1 MAETPYTRRL
11 RVALID
17 PSGYTRPYDHE
28 LARALA
34 RRGHDVSLWTASFV
48 HGDPPPAEGYRVRE
62 LFYRRTNRLGGPQAL
77 RRVAKAGEHLAG
89 LWDLRGRLRTEGV
102 DVIHVQWAVL
112 RPVERTF
119 YRRLQG
125 DGIPVVFTAHDPIPN
140 VGGDRRRRS
149 VAATAR
155 AFGRVIVHSEWG
167 RRALVD
173 RCGVAEDRVRV
184 IPHGVFGYLAELPPV
199 PAPVDPPGP
208 MVLLPGLIRPYKG
221 TDVLLAAWPRVRTQA
236 PTAELVIAGRPMM
249 DIGELPL
256 DQPGVTVIPRFV
268 SDAEL
273 AALLRRADVV
283 ALPYRSIDNSGV
295 VFSALALGAGVV
307 LSDVGGFRELH
318 DRDGVGV
325 LVPPG
330 DPAALAETLLEVLTS
345 PGRRDQLR
353 DASRAA
359 AEGRL
364 SWEEIAAETESVY
377 RELV

>member
-1 MAETPYTRRL
+1 VAETPYTRRL
-11 RVALID
+11 RVALVD

-48 HGDPPPAEGYRVRE
+48 HGDPPPPEGYRVHE
-62 LFYRRTNRLGGPQAL
+62 LFYRRTNRLGGPQAV
-77 RRVAKAGEHLAG
+77 RRLAKAGEHLAG
-89 LWDLRGRLRTEGV
+89 LWELRGRLRAEGV
-102 DVIHVQWAVL
+102 DVVHVQWAVL

-119 YRRLQG
+119 YTRLQR
-125 DGIPVVFTAHDPIPN
+125 DGTPVVFTAHDPIPN
-140 VGGDRRRRS
+140 MGGDRRRRS

-155 AFGRVIVHSEWG
+155 VFERVIVHSEWG
-167 RRALVD
+167 RTALVE
-173 RCGVAEDRVRV
+173 RCGVAEERVRV
-184 IPHGVFGYLAELPPV
+184 IPHGVFGYLAELPAVAP
-199 PAPVDPPGP
+199 PADPPGP
-208 MVLLPGLIRPYKG
+208 MALLPGLIRPYKG
-221 TDVLLAAWPRVRTQA
+221 TDVLLAAWPRVRA
-236 PTAELVIAGRPMM
+236 AVPTAELVIAGRPMM
-249 DIGELPL
+249 DVSTLRL

-307 LSDVGGFRELH
+307 LSNVGGFRELH
-318 DRDGVGV
+318 ERDGVGA

-330 DPAALAETLLEVLTS
+330 DPAALAATVIEVLTS
-345 PGRRDQLR
+345 TTRRDALR
-353 DASRAA
+353 AASRTA

-364 SWEEIAAETESVY
+364 SWGEIAEATESVY
-377 RELV
+377 REVV

>member
-1 MAETPYTRRL
+1 VAETPYTRRL
-11 RVALID
+11 RVALVD

-48 HGDPPPAEGYRVRE
+48 HGEPPPADGYRVRE
-62 LFYRRTNRLGGPQAL
+62 LFYRRTNRLGGPQAV
-77 RRVAKAGEHLAG
+77 RRLAKAGEHLAG
-89 LWDLRGRLRTEGV
+89 LWELRGRLRAEGV
-102 DVIHVQWAVL
+102 DVVHVQWAVL

-119 YRRLQG
+119 YTRLQR
-125 DGIPVVFTAHDPIPN
+125 DGTPVVFTAHDPIPN

-155 AFGRVIVHSEWG
+155 GFERVIVHSEWG

-173 RCGVAEDRVRV
+173 RCGVAEERVRV
-184 IPHGVFGYLAELPPV
+184 IPHGVFAYLAELPPV
-199 PAPVDPPGP
+199 PPPVDPPGE

-221 TDVLLAAWPRVRTQA
+221 TDVLLAAWPQVRA
-236 PTAELVIAGRPMM
+236 AVPTAELVIAGRPMM
-249 DIGELPL
+249 DISTLQL
-256 DQPGVTVIPRFV
+256 DLPGVTLIPRFV

-295 VFSALALGAGVV
+295 VFSALAVGAGVV

-318 DRDGVGV
+318 QRDGVGA
-325 LVPPG
+325 LVAPG
-330 DPAALAETLLEVLTS
+330 DAAALAATLIEVLTS
-345 PGRRDQLR
+345 PARRDALR
-353 DASRAA
+353 TASRTAA
-359 AEGRL
+359 DGRL
-364 SWEEIAAETESVY
+364 SWGEIAEATESVY

>member
-1 MAETPYTRRL
+1 M
-11 RVALID
+11 
-17 PSGYTRPYDHE
+17 
-28 LARALA
+28 
-34 RRGHDVSLWTASFV
+34 
-48 HGDPPPAEGYRVRE
+48 
-62 LFYRRTNRLGGPQAL
+62 N
-77 RRVAKAGEHLAG
+77 
-89 LWDLRGRLRTEGV
+89 
-102 DVIHVQWAVL
+102 
-112 RPVERTF
+112 
-119 YRRLQG
+119 
-125 DGIPVVFTAHDPIPN
+125 
-140 VGGDRRRRS
+140 
-149 VAATAR
+149 
-155 AFGRVIVHSEWG
+155 
-167 RRALVD
+167 
-173 RCGVAEDRVRV
+173 
-184 IPHGVFGYLAELPPV
+184 
-199 PAPVDPPGP
+199 
-208 MVLLPGLIRPYKG
+208 
-221 TDVLLAAWPRVRTQA
+221 
-236 PTAELVIAGRPMM
+236 
-249 DIGELPL
+249 LPL